1 MGQAGYA
8 EKMQGITNIA
18 TAAAVKSIE
27 TFDFASADKMVDLLY
42 KFTTAQ
48 WQELEGLFPA
58 ISSVIAENASVIE
71 RMNTFCGLNM
81 AEAPGWAPSLAWS
94 IPILAALTQW
104 LSTKLMQGQ
113 QPKPDPDNPTAQSMQ
128 MMMVTMPLF
137 SAFICITMPAG
148 LGIYWIATSVVQII
162 QQLLVNSYM
171 DKIDI
176 DEMVKKNLEKVNK
189 QRAKQGLPPAKI
201 TQNATASLKSIKEEE
216 EREKAAEEIRREKTA
231 KQIEESKR
239 FYNETAKPGSL
250 AAKAAMVQKY
260 NEAHEKRGK
269 NK

>member
-1 MGQAGYA
+1 
-8 EKMQGITNIA
+8 
-18 TAAAVKSIE
+18 
-27 TFDFASADKMVDLLY
+27 
-42 KFTTAQ
+42 
-48 WQELEGLFPA
+48 
-58 ISSVIAENASVIE
+58 
-71 RMNTFCGLNM
+71 
-81 AEAPGWAPSLAWS
+81 
-94 IPILAALTQW
+94 
-104 LSTKLMQGQ
+104 
-113 QPKPDPDNPTAQSMQ
+113 
-128 MMMVTMPLF
+128 
-137 SAFICITMPAG
+137 
-148 LGIYWIATSVVQII
+148 
-162 QQLLVNSYM
+162 M

-189 QRAKQGLPPAKI
+189 KRAKQGLPPAKI